1 MGNSIKQRVI
11 WIDWAKAILIYLMVV
26 GHCLPAPW
34 QGTLIYA
41 FHMPAFFMISGY
53 LFHEHHWWKTM
64 KSFVVPVAFFSMIN
78 FVIYLIPKLAKGTF
92 SSVHLLEKVLVPF
105 WGPGS
110 LPADDYIILFPGVW
124 FIIAL
129 LLGRLLMGDLKM
141 MSWVTK
147 YWKQVFCIL
156 IMFLTLEPWLIPD
169 NPLRS
174 YKFYLVI
181 PSLPF
186 MLLGYGMKDWFKVD
200 KIKPWMALI
209 GCAAFVAIS
218 LFYGRAE
225 ILKCQYGNYYILYFL
240 NAVLGSVVFFYI
252 SSKFRRNYIIEIFS
266 KGTLLILAF
275 NIVLHSYI
283 SAAFT
288 AVGFGFIVN
297 EKNLFPWFEALL
309 IMLICYWPIK
319 WMLNKYPV
327 LLGK

>member
-1 MGNSIKQRVI
+1 
-11 WIDWAKAILIYLMVV
+11 MVV

-41 FHMPAFFMISGY
+41 FHMPAFFIISGY
-53 LFHEHHWWKTM
+53 LFHEHHWWKTV
-64 KSFVVPVAFFSMIN
+64 KSFVISVAFFSMIN
-78 FVIYLIPKLAKGTF
+78 FVIYLIPKLVKGTF
-92 SSVHLLEKVLVPF
+92 SSAHLLEKVLVPF

-147 YWKQVFCIL
+147 YWKQVIIIL
-156 IMFLTLEPWLIPD
+156 IVFLTLEPWLIPD

-186 MLLGYGMKDWFKVD
+186 MLLGYGMKDQFKID
-200 KIKPWMALI
+200 KIKPWMALV
-209 GCAAFVAIS
+209 GCTVFVAVS
-218 LFYGRAE
+218 LFYGMAE
-225 ILKCQYGNYYILYFL
+225 ILGCRYGHYYLLFFL
-240 NAVLGSVVFFYI
+240 NATLGATLLFYVC
-252 SSKFRRNYIIEIFS
+252 SKLPQCHIIEIFS
-266 KGTLLILAF
+266 KGTILIMAF
-275 NIVLHSYI
+275 NILLHSYI
-283 SAAFT
+283 SAFLGK
-288 AVGFGFIVN
+288 VGFASVASD
-297 EKNLFPWFEALL
+297 KNIIPWL
-309 IMLICYWPIK
+309 IAFAIMMLCYVPIK
-319 WMLNKYPV
+319 WLLHRTPI